1 MSWVRPT
8 RGDLL
13 LALVA
18 TVFGVATVLAAG
30 PSEGTGVTRDADALG
45 ILLGIAAS
53 APIALRRAA
62 PFPVLVVTAAAVV
75 WASARGSAIAAAGL
89 GPALAAT
96 SAAYLTDRRGT
107 IVATVVFAASSVAAT
122 HLALDGDPGE
132 RVQIATGLVVSVLAP
147 LIGDVLRTLHQR
159 NRELEALRE
168 VEAREAV
175 AQDRVRIAR
184 DVHDV
189 VGHALAGIALQA
201 RAGRRL
207 VERDPE
213 RTAEALRQIDELAT
227 RALGET
233 REAIG
238 AIRGAEQPAELRPQ
252 PGLDDLDEL
261 VARLDEDDQLTVA
274 LRREG
279 DAGAVPATVQASAF
293 RIVQEAL
300 SNVVKHARPAHAV
313 VTVAAT
319 DGALEVDVRDDG
331 RRAPLDDG
339 RGHGLRGMRER
350 AAQCGG
356 SLDAGPDPGGG
367 WRVHARLPV
376 GRWTA

>member
-18 TVFGVATVLAAG
+18 TAFGVATVLAAG

-45 ILLGIAAS
+45 VLLGIAAS
-53 APIALRRAA
+53 APIAFRRAA

-107 IVATVVFAASSVAAT
+107 IAASIIFAGTSVAAT
-122 HLALDGDPGE
+122 HLALAGDPGE

-207 VERDPE
+207 VARDPE

-238 AIRGAEQPAELRPQ
+238 RIRGPEQAAELRPQ

-261 VARLDEDDQLTVA
+261 VARLHEDDQLTVS

-279 DAGAVPATVQASAF
+279 DASAVPATVQASAF

-331 RRAPLDDG
+331 RRAPADDG

-376 GRWTA
+376 GRWSA